1 MKLKEIHEST
11 PAELLKQRRDLREEA
26 FQLRLQQKSGQL
38 ENTARLRSIRREV
51 ARIETVLG
59 ARRRSRAAENAAAK
73 TAAADTTV

>member
-1 MKLKEIHEST
+1 MKIKEIKEST

-38 ENTARLRSIRREV
+38 ENTARLRAIRREV

-59 ARRRSRAAENAAAK
+59 TKRRARAEDNAAAK
-73 TAAADTTV
+73 SAVAEATA